1 MPDIRVLLD
10 DVCLLEGSIVPD
22 RKILFKLCIHNYTQA
37 IGVFRS
43 IVNSMIP
50 CDFFKNTLLFY
61 LPLFFLQCLTLSP
74 SLIRGLP
81 HFFPPDLPQITCTPL
96 LPSSFKTN
104 PVALH

>member
-1 MPDIRVLLD
+1 MMSVSWRGALL
-10 DVCLLEGSIVPD
+10 VQIE
-22 RKILFKLCIHNYTQA
+22 ILFKLHMHNYTQA

-50 CDFFKNTLLFY
+50 CDFFKSTLLFY
-61 LPLFFLQCLTLSP
+61 LLLFFLQYLTPSP

-81 HFFPPDLPQITCTPL
+81 HFFPTDLPQVTCTPL

-104 PVALH
+104 PVVLH